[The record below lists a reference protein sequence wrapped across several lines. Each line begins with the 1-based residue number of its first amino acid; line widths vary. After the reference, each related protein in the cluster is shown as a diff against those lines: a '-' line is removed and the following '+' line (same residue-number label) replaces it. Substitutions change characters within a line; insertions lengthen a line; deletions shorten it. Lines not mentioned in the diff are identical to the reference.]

1 MTSVILMPE
10 KLYTTGEV
18 AKIFGVSY
26 VAVKKWAYS
35 GKIKYI
41 KTPGGKYRYPES
53 EIKRLLGEQMPK
65 GRVAV
70 YVRVSSADQREDL
83 ERQKQRLIE
92 YAESKGYRDVIVLED
107 IASGLNENREGLAR
121 LFELVAQKQ
130 IEAVF
135 TTYRDRLTRFGF
147 RYLEA
152 FFSSYGCKI
161 ETMDT
166 EEFKEPQQEL
176 VEDLIAIVTSFTGRI
191 YGARSHKRRKIVEA
205 VEGAIRDR

>member
-1 MTSVILMPE
+1 MPE

-41 KTPGGKYRYPES
+41 KTPGGRYRYPEG
-53 EIKRLLGEQMPK
+53 EVRRLLGERMPK

-70 YVRVSSADQREDL
+70 YARVSSADQKEDL
-83 ERQKQRLIE
+83 ERQRQRLVE
-92 YAESKGYRDVIVLED
+92 YARSKGYRDIIVLED
-107 IASGLNENREGLAR
+107 VASGLNENREDLAK
-121 LFELVAQKQ
+121 LFELVVQKQ

-135 TTYRDRLTRFGF
+135 VTYKDRLTRFGF

-152 FFSSYGCKI
+152 FFSSHGCRI
-161 ETMDT
+161 ETVDA
-166 EEFKEPQQEL
+166 EELKETQQEL
-176 VEDLIAIVTSFTGRI
+176 VEDLIAIVTSFAGKI
-191 YGARSHKRRKIVEA
+191 YGARSHKKRKVVEA
-205 VEGAIRDR
+205 VENAIRDC